1 MLTKFILSFFLI
13 LFFSEGLLWIVR
25 PSALEFYRIQ
35 KTYHA
40 LEPNYLIDLEP
51 NVNVHVKHFQK
62 FFEMD
67 FTTNEYGF
75 RGSPNVNNALPQ
87 IVCIGDSVTM
97 GFGVSDKETFCNKL
111 NGFTNTKGISYQA
124 LNLGVDAYG
133 PTHINLKLEKFLP
146 KLNTKI
152 LYYFPSNGDN
162 IDEVTFYSKKN
173 NPKAM
178 FLFNTQFQLA
188 KYSYLFIAAK
198 MTQENLIYR
207 FNETFIWPIQKVK
220 KTQDCLKS
228 LLPADRCTDAYF
240 PYTPYSLKEDFI
252 RPDKRDPFAAP
263 VYPSDECSDTP
274 VNFDTPQGML
284 DQIDKMVNLTASR
297 NIKLVLFLAPID
309 LETAY
314 CSQKGKFH
322 HYYSYLSTLKK
333 YLQEKKI
340 DFVDLNEYTKE
351 MTYQGQMNVRP
362 YYIFGDGHYTAM
374 GNEWVYQIVKKK
386 TEEVLDSLE
395 K

>member
-1 MLTKFILSFFLI
+1 MLTKLILYSFLI

-40 LEPNYLIDLEP
+40 VEPSYLIDLEP

-75 RGSPNVNNALPQ
+75 RGSPTVDNALPQ

-111 NGFTNTKGISYQA
+111 NGFTDSKGISYQA

-133 PTHINLKLEKFLP
+133 PSHINLKLEKYLP
-146 KLNTKI
+146 KLNTKV

-162 IDEVTFYSKKN
+162 IDEVTFYSKIN
-173 NPKAM
+173 SPTAM
-178 FLFNTQFQLA
+178 FLFKAQFQLA
-188 KYSYLFIAAK
+188 KYSYLFLAAK

-207 FNETFIWPIQKVK
+207 FNETFIWPIKKIQK
-220 KTQDCLKS
+220 TNECMKS
-228 LLPADRCTDAYF
+228 ILPADECSDAYF

-252 RPDKRDPFAAP
+252 RPEKRDPFAAP
-263 VYPSDECSDTP
+263 VFPARECSDTP
-274 VNFDTPQGML
+274 VPFDTDKKFLPGML
-284 DQIDKMVNLTASR
+284 AQIDKMASLTKEK

-322 HYYSYLSTLKK
+322 HYYAYLSTLKN
-333 YLQEKKI
+333 YLIEKKI
-340 DFVDLNEYTKE
+340 DYVDLNEYTKE
-351 MTYQGQMNVRP
+351 MTYKGQMNVRP

-386 TEEVLDSLE
+386 TEEVL

>member
-111 NGFTNTKGISYQA
+111 NGFTDTKGISYQA

-133 PTHINLKLEKFLP
+133 PSHINLKLEKFLP
-146 KLNTKI
+146 KLNTKV

-240 PYTPYSLKEDFI
+240 PYTPSTE
-252 RPDKRDPFAAP
+252 
-263 VYPSDECSDTP
+263 
-274 VNFDTPQGML
+274 
-284 DQIDKMVNLTASR
+284 
-297 NIKLVLFLAPID
+297 IKHKSIVL
-309 LETAY
+309 
-314 CSQKGKFH
+314 
-322 HYYSYLSTLKK
+322 LS
-333 YLQEKKI
+333 E
-340 DFVDLNEYTKE
+340 
-351 MTYQGQMNVRP
+351 
-362 YYIFGDGHYTAM
+362 
-374 GNEWVYQIVKKK
+374 
-386 TEEVLDSLE
+386 
-395 K
+395 

>member
-1 MLTKFILSFFLI
+1 M
-13 LFFSEGLLWIVR
+13 R
-25 PSALEFYRIQ
+25 
-35 KTYHA
+35 
-40 LEPNYLIDLEP
+40 
-51 NVNVHVKHFQK
+51 
-62 FFEMD
+62 
-67 FTTNEYGF
+67 
-75 RGSPNVNNALPQ
+75 
-87 IVCIGDSVTM
+87 
-97 GFGVSDKETFCNKL
+97 
-111 NGFTNTKGISYQA
+111 
-124 LNLGVDAYG
+124 
-133 PTHINLKLEKFLP
+133 
-146 KLNTKI
+146 
-152 LYYFPSNGDN
+152 
-162 IDEVTFYSKKN
+162 
-173 NPKAM
+173 
-178 FLFNTQFQLA
+178 
-188 KYSYLFIAAK
+188 
-198 MTQENLIYR
+198 
-207 FNETFIWPIQKVK
+207 
-220 KTQDCLKS
+220 
-228 LLPADRCTDAYF
+228 
-240 PYTPYSLKEDFI
+240 
-252 RPDKRDPFAAP
+252 P

-340 DFVDLNEYTKE
+340 DFVDLNEHTKE